1 MNAEFSIKL
10 LCDVICYIFNE
21 QTNIHREMG
30 DGILLRW
37 APPSCRRHQ
46 PGNRPWLP
54 LQCVTFFFLVSW
66 TRRKRN
72 SSVTYQ
78 NFSSYSWETFQRT
91 FHNHRLTRRMD
102 NNYLKSTPPNT
113 VRLHEDSTY
122 ATLLALGRFQ
132 TTWFPSQKKFF
143 LLNLVFVTKCVR
155 KAIWTNIF

>member
-1 MNAEFSIKL
+1 VRRYL
-10 LCDVICYIFNE
+10 LYFQRADEYIQGNGCRDIIALGPAIVSQASARKSSVTSSSMCYIFF
-21 QTNIHREMG
+21 
-30 DGILLRW
+30 
-37 APPSCRRHQ
+37 CFVY
-46 PGNRPWLP
+46 
-54 LQCVTFFFLVSW
+54 CW
-66 TRRKRN
+66 TGRKRN

-78 NFSSYSWETFQRT
+78 NFSSYCWETFQRT

-102 NNYLKSTPPNT
+102 NNYLKSNPPNT

-132 TTWFPSQKKFF
+132 TTWFPSKKKKFF